1 MRGWETCPS
10 VSIMKKVAIFI
21 ILIMVCSILGAYPNL
36 SLSQYNYDILRNMGI
51 YLMQYKDIDMAKQ
64 IILLWMLLLFAGIF
78 TAKSKWLQTYFLW
91 VWLCFLMINNP
102 VSFVRFMFILG
113 FLILYQIA
121 SERLT
126 DKYIKWIYV
135 AIAFIGLI
143 HIALMSW
150 QTIGVNIFYSG
161 HQNLPFGVYG
171 NTNNT
176 GMLIAI
182 CSAVLFRKWWI
193 ILFIPFLYG
202 LCLSQALLAIVAT
215 GCGVL
220 VWFYLKGSKKAL
232 VGVSVAVLLLV
243 SGYTYKYEGF
253 NNVKNRVFNAK
264 GENRVV
270 HFKKIYK
277 EIMKSP
283 IKGYGLGHFPYIYKW
298 MDKEI
303 YKDQDNTT
311 FLKPHNDTLGIAYNQ
326 GLVGLLLFLGF
337 VFSVILK
344 YMKKRTEL
352 GDIALVGFVISIVCS
367 MGYSI
372 MSTTMI
378 LITAIFLIII
388 NNQTEER
395 ACE

>member
-1 MRGWETCPS
+1 
-10 VSIMKKVAIFI
+10 MKKVAIFI

-78 TAKSKWLQTYFLW
+78 TAKSKWFQTYFLW

-126 DKYIKWIYV
+126 DRYIKWIYNS
-135 AIAFIGLI
+135 IAVICLL
-143 HIALMSW
+143 HISLMFL
-150 QTIGVNIFYSG
+150 QTKGINFFYTGHGVMP
-161 HQNLPFGVYG
+161 LGVYG